1 MELKRGGVSPLQN
14 ESSNTYFLFF
24 SYIIYIHIYYT
35 QCRTLHPNLR
45 LAIMWAASPQHML
58 LKCWTERR
66 YPTCFG
72 DGGLLAWSV
81 GIMAF
86 LQVNHSR
93 KLNIWIILTLEK
105 EVELAIPDAKLEA
118 ATAALASARIPQC
131 TDPACPELQTDKESS
146 LDASNYLDPVTGEH
160 FISREVAERVCAK
173 NRYHMVSQRHFH
185 LQHKWS
191 YYTVLRLYTK
201 SSILWWLPEIALGP
215 VADESFILSTDL
227 DLPPGRSDRGSST
240 GPWTELY
247 PIKSLRPAKLYE
259 VRSFRP
265 TYIAGLGLPLLGLG
279 ITLLS
284 LLE

>member
-1 MELKRGGVSPLQN
+1 MGLKRGGVSPLQN
-14 ESSNTYFLFF
+14 EGSNTSPYFSL
-24 SYIIYIHIYYT
+24 YITHTHIYIYYT
-35 QCRTLHPNLR
+35 QCRTLHPNPR

-105 EVELAIPDAKLEA
+105 EVELAVPDAKLEA
-118 ATAALASARIPQC
+118 AAAALESARIPQC
-131 TDPACPELQTDKESS
+131 TDPACPELQTDKE
-146 LDASNYLDPVTGEH
+146 LNLHASNYLDPVTGEH
-160 FISREVAERVCAK
+160 FISREVTERVCAK

-201 SSILWWLPEIALGP
+201 SSIL
-215 VADESFILSTDL
+215 
-227 DLPPGRSDRGSST
+227 
-240 GPWTELY
+240 
-247 PIKSLRPAKLYE
+247 
-259 VRSFRP
+259 
-265 TYIAGLGLPLLGLG
+265 
-279 ITLLS
+279 
-284 LLE
+284 